1 MAGSLFDQLKK
12 SGLVDEKKANKVKRE
27 KYQKSKQNKSKK
39 GQAKQNE
46 AAQLAA
52 EAAQKKAERDRQ
64 LNQERQQQQAQ
75 KAVKAELHQLIDS
88 NRLKNVGGDM
98 AYNFVDGTAVKTLNV
113 NADTHKRLV
122 ADKIRIVRFKGNYAL
137 LPEATAEKVAQRDS
151 SVLIPLAKKDDTLSK
166 EDEEFYAQFEVPDDL
181 IW

>member
-12 SGLVDEKKANKVKRE
+12 SGLVDEKKAKKVKRE
-27 KYQKSKQNKSKK
+27 KYQQSKQSKNKK
-39 GQAKQNE
+39 GQTTQTE
-46 AAQLAA
+46 ATKLAA

-75 KAVKAELHQLIDS
+75 KAAKAELYQLIDS
-88 NRLKNVGGDM
+88 NRLKKVDGDI

-113 NADTHKRLV
+113 TAEIHKRLV
-122 ADKIRIVRFKGNYAL
+122 SDKIRIAKFKSGYAL
-137 LPEATAEKVAQRDS
+137 LPETVAEKVAQRDEN
-151 SVLIPLAKKDDTLSK
+151 VLIPIAKKDDSLSK
-166 EDEEFYAQFEVPDDL
+166 EDEEYYAQFEVPDDL

>member
-12 SGLVDEKKANKVKRE
+12 SGLVDEKKAKKVKRE
-27 KYQKSKQNKSKK
+27 KYQQSKQNKSKK
-39 GQAKQNE
+39 GQTTQTE
-46 AAQLAA
+46 ATKLAA
-52 EAAQKKAERDRQ
+52 EAAQQKSERDRQ

-75 KAVKAELHQLIDS
+75 KAAKAELYQLIDS
-88 NRLKNVGGDM
+88 NRLKNVDGDI

-122 ADKIRIVRFKGNYAL
+122 ADKIRIAKFKGGYAL
-137 LPEATAEKVAQRDS
+137 LPETIIEKVAQRDS
-151 SVLIPLAKKDDTLSK
+151 SVLIPLAQKDDTLSK
-166 EDEEFYAQFEVPDDL
+166 EDEEYYAQFEVPDDL